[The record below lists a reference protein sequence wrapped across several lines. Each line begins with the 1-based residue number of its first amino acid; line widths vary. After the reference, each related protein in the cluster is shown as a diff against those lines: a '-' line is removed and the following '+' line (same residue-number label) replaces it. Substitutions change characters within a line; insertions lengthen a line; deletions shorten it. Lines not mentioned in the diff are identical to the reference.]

1 MDRIEKKVFVIFAGM
16 CVSVM
21 GLWFYGRGWLF
32 P

>member
-16 CVSVM
+16 IVSVL
-21 GLWFYGRGWLF
+21 GLWFFGRGWLF